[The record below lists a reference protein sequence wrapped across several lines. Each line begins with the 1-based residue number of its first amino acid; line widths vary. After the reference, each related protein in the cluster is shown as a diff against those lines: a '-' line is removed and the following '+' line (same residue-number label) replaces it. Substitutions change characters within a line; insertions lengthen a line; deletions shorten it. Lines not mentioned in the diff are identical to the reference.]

1 MKRKLLGIA
10 AVLALAAGIG
20 LFWFLSGSTDRAA
33 AESTAKR
40 LSTSVRTDA
49 ETLPTETVPEPA
61 SETETEPTTEAPTEE
76 VTEAPT
82 EPATE
87 APTEEPTDP
96 PEPIEPAEPDPG
108 LSGLKIKLS
117 GELYATPD
125 HPKVKLRV
133 RFSGD
138 CFEASGEPCVL
149 ECRRNGVLLKR
160 VENFEPGPD
169 AKKTF
174 VVRFRFSR
182 YKKVSPV
189 TMTVR
194 LIRGDEVL
202 SEEAVIDVRNDP
214 DEVWA
219 RKSGDS
225 HPYWID
231 VVRNQNTV
239 IIYGKDSGGSFTVPV
254 KTFVCS
260 TGTATPRGTYSIGY
274 KYPWGA
280 LFGGVYGQYVSHI
293 TGHILFHSVPYY
305 SMNKGNLETAE
316 YNKLGTTCS
325 MGCVRLTVRDAKWIF
340 DNCPAGTTVH
350 IYDSD
355 TLPVAKPRSIYIDP
369 SDWRA
374 GWDPTDPDPNNPW

>member
-1 MKRKLLGIA
+1 MKRRLLGIA
-10 AVLALAAGIG
+10 ALLVLAAGFGI
-20 LFWFLSGSTDRAA
+20 FWGLSGHTDRAT
-33 AESTAKR
+33 AESTEKR
-40 LSTSVRTDA
+40 LSTSVRTAA
-49 ETLPTETVPEPA
+49 ETLSTRTAPEP
-61 SETETEPTTEAPTEE
+61 SPETGTESTTEAPTEPMTE
-76 VTEAPT
+76 VPTEAPT
-82 EPATE
+82 ETATE
-87 APTEEPTDP
+87 P

-108 LSGLKIKLS
+108 LAGLKIKLS

-138 CFEASGEPCVL
+138 GFEATNEPCVL
-149 ECRRNGVLLKR
+149 ECRRDGVLLKR
-160 VENFEPGPD
+160 VENFLPGPD

-174 VVRFRFSR
+174 TVRFHFSR
-182 YKKVSPV
+182 YMKVSPV

-194 LIRGDEVL
+194 LIRGDEIL
-202 SEEAVIDVRNDP
+202 SEETVIDVRNDP

-231 VVRNQNTV
+231 VVRSQNTV
-239 IIYGKDSGGSFTVPV
+239 IVYGKDSSGSYTVPV
-254 KTFVCS
+254 KAFVCS

-325 MGCVRLTVRDAKWIF
+325 MGCVRLPVRDAKWIF

-355 TLPVAKPRSIYIDP
+355 TLPVAKPQSIHIDP